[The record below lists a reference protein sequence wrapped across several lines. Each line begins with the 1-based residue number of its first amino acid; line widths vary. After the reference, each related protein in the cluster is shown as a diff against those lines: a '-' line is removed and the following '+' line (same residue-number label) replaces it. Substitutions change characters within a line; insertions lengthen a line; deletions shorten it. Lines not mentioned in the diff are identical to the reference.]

1 MVSWIALVLAFFAWC
16 SASVALGVAVWVYLK
31 GPKIKELDIDD
42 LFDAL
47 LEENDTNMFFR
58 QEPNDD

>member
-1 MVSWIALVLAFFAWC
+1 MVSWIALILAFVAWC
-16 SASVALGVAVWVYLK
+16 TASIALGVALWIYLK

-58 QEPNDD
+58 ERPSDD